1 MLLDSSM
8 IKEIKYILLLLLIGN
23 IAFSQ
28 NSISVTA
35 QQDTIL
41 IGDHLIIDVVLR
53 TDNVNDLV
61 SIDFT
66 GWRDLINLAYPGDTI
81 NLEKNTTTVII
92 GNNEWGISDQYFSTP
107 VEAMEGWF
115 KNGNTITKQIKI
127 SIYDY
132 GIWVLPSPKITN
144 KSGKRYPELEPARIW
159 VIPANMGM
167 AQDSMELM
175 PIKYI
180 IAEGESWE
188 DYKIWFYLLGFALL
202 ATLLVKLFWGR
213 KKDEEIAVEKEIIIP
228 AHKKALT
235 ALQSLKNEELWQS
248 GNIKKYQSE
257 LTDIVRR
264 YLEDR
269 FDINAL
275 EMTTDEI
282 SRALRN
288 KDFDTKH
295 SVTLQRILTIADLVK
310 FAKATPP
317 LEINA
322 EFMDEAVAFVEST
335 KKEDVED
342 LKTDMN

>member
-107 VEAMEGWF
+107 VEVMEGWF

-159 VIPANMGM
+159 VLPANMGM
-167 AQDSMELM
+167 AQDSIKLM
-175 PIKYI
+175 PIKDI

-202 ATLLVKLFWGR
+202 APLLIKLFWKR
-213 KKDEEIAVEKEIIIP
+213 KKDEEITVEKEIIIP

-235 ALQSLKNEELWQS
+235 ALQSLKSEELWQS

-257 LTDIVRR
+257 LTAIVRR
-264 YLEDR
+264 YLGDR
-269 FDINAL
+269 FDVNAL

-295 SVTLQRILTIADLVK
+295 SATLQRILTIADLVK

-322 EFMDEAVAFVEST
+322 EFMDEALAFVEST

>member
-66 GWRDLINLAYPGDTI
+66 GWRDLINLAYPEDTI
-81 NLEKNTTTVII
+81 NLEKNTAAVII

-159 VIPANMGM
+159 VIPANVGM
-167 AQDSMELM
+167 AQDSIELM

-202 ATLLVKLFWGR
+202 QPLIIKLFWGR
-213 KKDEEIAVEKEIIIP
+213 KKEEEITVEKEIIIP

-235 ALQSLKNEELWQS
+235 ALQSLKSKELWQS

-264 YLEDR
+264 YLGDR
-269 FDINAL
+269 FNVNAL

>member
-81 NLEKNTTTVII
+81 NLEKNTAAVII

-159 VIPANMGM
+159 VIPVNMGM
-167 AQDSMELM
+167 AQDSIELM

-180 IAEGESWE
+180 ITEGESWE

-202 ATLLVKLFWGR
+202 APLLIKLFWGR
-213 KKDEEIAVEKEIIIP
+213 KKDEEITVEKEIIIP

-235 ALQSLKNEELWQS
+235 ALQSLKSEELWQS

-264 YLEDR
+264 YLGDR
-269 FDINAL
+269 FNVNAL

-295 SVTLQRILTIADLVK
+295 SVTLQRILKIADLVK

>member
-23 IAFSQ
+23 IGFSQ

-66 GWRDLINLAYPGDTI
+66 GWRDLINLAYPEDTI
-81 NLEKNTTTVII
+81 NLEKNTTAVII

-107 VEAMEGWF
+107 VEVMEGWF

-159 VIPANMGM
+159 VLPANMGM
-167 AQDSMELM
+167 AQDSIKLM
-175 PIKYI
+175 PIKDI

-202 ATLLVKLFWGR
+202 APLLIKLFWKR
-213 KKDEEIAVEKEIIIP
+213 KKDEEITVEKEIIIP

-235 ALQSLKNEELWQS
+235 ALQSLKSEELWQS

-257 LTDIVRR
+257 LTAIVRR
-264 YLEDR
+264 YLGDR
-269 FDINAL
+269 FDVNAL

-295 SVTLQRILTIADLVK
+295 SATLQRILTIADLVK

-322 EFMDEAVAFVEST
+322 EFMDEAVAFIEST

>member
-81 NLEKNTTTVII
+81 NLEKNTVAVII

-159 VIPANMGM
+159 VIPANVGM
-167 AQDSMELM
+167 AQDSIELM

-180 IAEGESWE
+180 ITEGESWE

-202 ATLLVKLFWGR
+202 APLLIKLFWGR
-213 KKDEEIAVEKEIIIP
+213 KKDEEITVEKEIIIP

-235 ALQSLKNEELWQS
+235 ALQSLKSEELWQS

-264 YLEDR
+264 YLGDR
-269 FDINAL
+269 FNVNAL